1 MGQQARPVVLEDV
14 VMVVGEDGEGVTQH
28 EARPHHHVPRPLAE
42 AGFQPLGDQDQRDLR
57 HHPEKSP
64 GLKII
69 KTSVAMET
77 GHSEKRTKDLTL
89 NILRGTLSRY
99 SWRTADTE
107 NTANTANCFEKP
119 LLRRGLYRCLEH
131 HLKYIGGL
139 RKALGE
145 EYNFLLTCVQE
156 GSNFA
161 KTLPS

>member
-1 MGQQARPVVLEDV
+1 MGQQARSVVLEDV
-14 VMVVGEDGEGVTQH
+14 VVVVGEDGEGVAQH
-28 EARPHHHVPRPLAE
+28 EARPHHHVPRPLPE
-42 AGFQPLGDQDQRDLR
+42 AGLQPLGDQDQRNLR
-57 HHPEKSP
+57 HHPQKSP
-64 GLKII
+64 GLKILTI
-69 KTSVAMET
+69 NEDWLRRKENA
-77 GHSEKRTKDLTL
+77 DLTL

-107 NTANTANCFEKP
+107 NTANTATCFEKP

-139 RKALGE
+139 REAPGE
-145 EYNFLLTCVQE
+145 NDYLLTCVQE